1 MNVFIEGPN
10 GSGKSTL
17 ADYVKNLLRWDQ
29 LNLHHRDGD
38 QFRRYLAE
46 YGRDKTVFVRAHWSE
61 AVYSLLFGRA
71 EPFSAKEYK
80 TLTDAATLRGVY
92 VLCLPNGHV
101 LKERY
106 QARISQGLGGAMQ
119 EKLEQIDTEWDLWS
133 RQRDR
138 ADIVYHSLD
147 QSDMIQTA
155 EWIMRM
161 VKAREVGNV

>member
-61 AVYSLLFGRA
+61 AVSPEMR
-71 EPFSAKEYK
+71 
-80 TLTDAATLRGVY
+80 
-92 VLCLPNGHV
+92 HV
-101 LKERY
+101 
-106 QARISQGLGGAMQ
+106 
-119 EKLEQIDTEWDLWS
+119 
-133 RQRDR
+133 
-138 ADIVYHSLD
+138 
-147 QSDMIQTA
+147 
-155 EWIMRM
+155 
-161 VKAREVGNV
+161 